1 LPDPV
6 QRHDRLDAFGSAA
19 TVALCALWALSHVGV
34 KVANAGI
41 SPAFQSG
48 LRSLGAL
55 ACLWLWSWLRGVS
68 LLAPEGTLLIGTL
81 AGAMFAA
88 EFALIFWAFVF
99 TDVARGVIIL
109 YTTPFFVAIGAHL
122 FVPGEQMQRMQV
134 AGLLC
139 AFAGVVVAFS
149 DGLTLPS
156 YRALIGDAMLLG
168 AAFLWGATTVL
179 IKASK
184 LAKIDPAKTLAYQLA
199 VSGAVL
205 TPMALIAG
213 ERGVF
218 DPTPLVVGSL
228 AFQIVIV
235 AFASY
240 LIWFA
245 LVRIY
250 PASTLSAFTF
260 LTPLFSLV
268 FGAMLL
274 GERVSVAL
282 IAALAFV
289 AFGIWLVNRPRAA
302 VAISSAAGR

>member
-1 LPDPV
+1 M
-6 QRHDRLDAFGSAA
+6 
-19 TVALCALWALSHVGV
+19 VALCALWALSHVGV

-88 EFALIFWAFVF
+88 EFALIFWAFIF

-109 YTTPFFVAIGAHL
+109 YTTPFFVALGAHL

-134 AGLLC
+134 VGLLC
-139 AFAGVVVAFS
+139 AFVGVVIAFS
-149 DGLTLPS
+149 DGLTLPNYS
-156 YRALIGDAMLLG
+156 ALIGDAMLLG

-218 DPTPLVVGSL
+218 DPTPLVMGSL